1 MFTLMYLLKTKT
13 KLDSLANET
22 KTSIHINNLVPQTK
36 ETQNY
41 EFVTILNTQFI
52 LQSRKI

>member
-1 MFTLMYLLKTKT
+1 MRKASMFTLMYLLKTKT

-36 ETQNY
+36 ET
-41 EFVTILNTQFI
+41 
-52 LQSRKI
+52 